1 MSDIQEIMDH
11 STPVKPKK
19 PRKPMTAAQKEARLR
34 NLQKGREKRLA
45 MLKQKKQISKPFQ
58 KELTPYSDDYSSDS
72 DSDSDSDSSS
82 SDEEIIIRRGR
93 KRAPVKK
100 ARSKAIDIPEKT
112 KVNNKDNEIQELRAM
127 LNEMKLKQNKPKRRR
142 EKTIVQVIN
151 NESKPSGSNKGNGK
165 DGELKQ
171 MFCKF

>member
-45 MLKQKKQISKPFQ
+45 MLKQKKQISKPVQ

-165 DGELKQ
+165 DDELKQ

>member
-45 MLKQKKQISKPFQ
+45 MLKQKKQISKPVQ

-72 DSDSDSDSSS
+72 DYDSDSSS

-112 KVNNKDNEIQELRAM
+112 KVNNKDNEIQELRDM
-127 LNEMKLKQNKPKRRR
+127 LNGMMLKQNKPKRRR
-142 EKTIVQVIN
+142 EKN
-151 NESKPSGSNKGNGK
+151 SCPSDK
-165 DGELKQ
+165 E
-171 MFCKF
+171 